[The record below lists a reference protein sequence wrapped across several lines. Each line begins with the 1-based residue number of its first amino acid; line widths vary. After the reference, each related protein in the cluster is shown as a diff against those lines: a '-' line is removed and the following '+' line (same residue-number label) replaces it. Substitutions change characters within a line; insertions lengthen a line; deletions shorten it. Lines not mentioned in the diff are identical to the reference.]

1 MGKADIG
8 IGPFYEIPKLMSAE
22 LSIAPNNVL
31 RIKKNNVKCF
41 ELTVRDICPT
51 YNVSVRLAT
60 WPTCTNWKLKSIL
73 LDFPVEGVT
82 VDDVSCKFNKTHA
95 TLNKSADSDSQ
106 FYYNISFINET
117 FTKNVTKKITLPT
130 KWVNNEP
137 RKNLTL
143 FVKLCADGCRNCGS
157 EKSFLCYSEIPT
169 INRREEVFKNM
180 LPYIWV
186 LLGIFFVVILIALLW
201 VNYARRAT
209 RYSKT
214 KFKDISHFP
223 KENVFNAEVRESL
236 SS

>member
-1 MGKADIG
+1 MED
-8 IGPFYEIPKLMSAE
+8 
-22 LSIAPNNVL
+22 
-31 RIKKNNVKCF
+31 
-41 ELTVRDICPT
+41 
-51 YNVSVRLAT
+51 
-60 WPTCTNWKLKSIL
+60 
-73 LDFPVEGVT
+73 VT
-82 VDDVSCKFNKTHA
+82 VDDVFCKFNKTRT

-180 LPYIWV
+180 LPYLWV
-186 LLGIFFVVILIALLW
+186 LLGIFVVIFIALLQ
-201 VNYARRAT
+201 VDYARRT
-209 RYSKT
+209 KRYSKT
-214 KFKDISHFP
+214 KFKVISYFS
-223 KENVFNAEVRESL
+223 KEIVFNAEVRESL
-236 SS
+236 NS